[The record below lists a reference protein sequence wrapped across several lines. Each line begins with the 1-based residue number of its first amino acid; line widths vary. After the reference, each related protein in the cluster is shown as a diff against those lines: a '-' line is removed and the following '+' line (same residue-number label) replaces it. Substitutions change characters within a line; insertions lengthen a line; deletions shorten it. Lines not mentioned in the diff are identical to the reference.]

1 MYSVLVCVQVLR
13 NSGVITDSE
22 WDVFLHGG
30 TLKLMSSMSLKFY
43 FEDFVSLLFIPC
55 KDSFFKTRCLFDFL
69 TPDKMFYGFCLKSRK
84 NYDMI
89 FII

>member
-30 TLKLMSSMSLKFY
+30 TLKLMSSACLECYVENFR
-43 FEDFVSLLFIPC
+43 DFVD
-55 KDSFFKTRCLFDFL
+55 KNKFKKLRNELPLDL
-69 TPDKMFYGFCLKSRK
+69 
-84 NYDMI
+84 
-89 FII
+89 IIL